1 MSANIVI
8 GVIALDRAMIWR
20 NGIDPKT
27 QAEHLSA
34 FKDNAEYRDEREERA
49 SGRDRS
55 VMDDDFLKELVPYFD
70 GPEHFIL
77 ISAGTGKSNAGQA
90 FMDYLSD
97 KHPQVAKKLVDLIS
111 ADVNKLT
118 ENELLKLGRER
129 WESHL
134 ATGI

>member
-1 MSANIVI
+1 MSSNVVI

-55 VMDDDFLKELVPYFD
+55 VMDDDFLKELVPYFE
-70 GPEHFIL
+70 GAEHFIL

-90 FMDYLSD
+90 FMDYLAD
-97 KHPQVAKKLVDLIS
+97 KHPQVAKKLIDLVT
-111 ADVNKLT
+111 ADVNGSS
-118 ENELLKLGRER
+118 ENELLKIGRER
-129 WESHL
+129 WESYL

>member
-1 MSANIVI
+1 MSSNVVI
-8 GVIALDRAMIWR
+8 GVIALDRATIWR

-55 VMDDDFLKELVPYFD
+55 VMDDDFLKELVPYFE
-70 GPEHFIL
+70 GAEHFIL

-97 KHPQVAKKLVDLIS
+97 KHPQVAKKLIDLIS

-118 ENELLKLGRER
+118 DNELLKLGRER
-129 WESHL
+129 WESYL

>member
-1 MSANIVI
+1 MSSNVVI

-20 NGIDPKT
+20 SGIEPKT
-27 QAEHLSA
+27 DPETVKA
-34 FKDNAEYRDEREERA
+34 FEDNAEYRKERDREMG
-49 SGRDRS
+49 GRDRS

-70 GPEHFIL
+70 GAEHFIL
-77 ISAGTGKSNAGQA
+77 ISAGTGKSNAGQP

-97 KHPQVAKKLVDLIS
+97 KHPQLAKQLVDLIS

-129 WESHL
+129 WESYL

>member
-1 MSANIVI
+1 MSSNVVI

-55 VMDDDFLKELVPYFD
+55 VMDDDFLNDLVPYFS
-70 GPEHFIL
+70 GAEHIIL
-77 ISAGTGKSNAGQA
+77 ISAGTGKSNAGEA
-90 FMDYLSD
+90 FVAFLEKKQPDT
-97 KHPQVAKKLVDLIS
+97 AKKIIELLS

-129 WESHL
+129 WESYL
-134 ATGI
+134 ATDI

>member
-1 MSANIVI
+1 MSANVVI

-55 VMDDDFLKELVPYFD
+55 VMDDDFLKELVPYFEGAD
-70 GPEHFIL
+70 HFIL

-90 FMDYLSD
+90 LMDYLSD
-97 KHPQVAKKLVDLIS
+97 KHPHLAKRLVDLVT
-111 ADVNKLT
+111 ADVNGSS
-118 ENELLKLGRER
+118 ENELLKIGRER
-129 WESHL
+129 WESYL
-134 ATGI
+134 DSGI